1 MNKIITIIFLSFFIT
16 ACSNQIDSTTD
27 MKTCQIDSDCILI
40 QPDCSD
46 CEFDSINKNYLNQ
59 FLENKKTYCNKN
71 KPNIMCNSV
80 FNGEIKCIE
89 NKCVLE

>member
-1 MNKIITIIFLSFFIT
+1 MNKTIIIIFLSFLLT
-16 ACSNQIDSTTD
+16 ACSNQIDTTAD
-27 MKTCQIDSDCILI
+27 MKACQIDSDCILI

-46 CEFDSINKNYLNQ
+46 CEFDSINKNYLDK
-59 FLENKKTYCNKN
+59 FLENKETYCNEN
-71 KPNIMCNSV
+71 KPKVMCNSV